1 MIEQKRFQTA
11 VKLVEQAGKSLL
23 RYFSSVKKGVLKKDG
38 SMVTKVDR
46 ETEKLFLSH
55 IKKTFT
61 RDGILSEESRAVKT
75 RTGWQWIIDPLDGT
89 HNFLAGLPLFGTLL
103 ALSREDKII
112 FSICAFP
119 ALGETFIA
127 KRGQGAFLN
136 GRVIHVS
143 STKVLK
149 GAFSLLDGNYRK
161 APKQVLEDGI
171 VFAKAGCRLRLFGS
185 TPFSLTRVACGQ
197 ALIAVNRAGTPWDIA
212 APALLV
218 EEAGGKVT
226 EPSDKPWSIHSKEI
240 IATNGLVH
248 HQTLAM
254 FSTP

>member
-1 MIEQKRFQTA
+1 MIEENRLQTA

-23 RYFSSVKKGVLKKDG
+23 QYFSPVKKGILKKDG
-38 SMVTKVDR
+38 SMVSKADR
-46 ETEKLFLSH
+46 EAEKLFLSH

-61 RDGILSEESRAVKT
+61 RDGILSEESPAVKT
-75 RTGWQWIIDPLDGT
+75 RSGWQWIIDPLDGT

-136 GRVIHVS
+136 GKVIHVS
-143 STKVLK
+143 GTKVLK

-226 EPSDKPWSIHSKEI
+226 QPSGKPWSIYSKEL
-240 IATNGLVH
+240 IASNGIMHNRILK
-248 HQTLAM
+248 LWG
-254 FSTP
+254 S